1 MYELDLGL
9 NHVARKWSEPVDN
22 GANLLIPVLGGGDGP
37 GGVLI
42 CAENFIVRGLAPDF
56 GGQGS
61 ESESSNPPYMLCSCL
76 CRGVWSAWGVLRMH
90 ALPCDC

>member
-9 NHVARKWSEPVDN
+9 NHVVRKWSEPVDN

-42 CAENFIVRGLAPDF
+42 CAENFIVG
-56 GGQGS
+56 
-61 ESESSNPPYMLCSCL
+61 
-76 CRGVWSAWGVLRMH
+76 
-90 ALPCDC
+90 ALPPALGSGMHGL

>member
-42 CAENFIVRGLAPDF
+42 CAENFIVRPPGYLADSTF
-56 GGQGS
+56 
-61 ESESSNPPYMLCSCL
+61 
-76 CRGVWSAWGVLRMH
+76 VAII
-90 ALPCDC
+90 

>member
-42 CAENFIVRGLAPDF
+42 CAENFIVGPGPQGCPAP
-56 GGQGS
+56 
-61 ESESSNPPYMLCSCL
+61 L
-76 CRGVWSAWGVLRMH
+76 SAG
-90 ALPCDC
+90 